1 MDEMTVFELIG
12 TGAWV
17 DWGSRGTE
25 TRLGLFSTVE
35 KAEAKI
41 EEMKKDK
48 EWKMR
53 WDSFRIV
60 EIEVK

>member
-1 MDEMTVFELIG
+1 MTVFELIG

-17 DWGSRGTE
+17 DWGSRGAE

-41 EEMKKDK
+41 EEIKKDK
-48 EWKMR
+48 EWHMR
-53 WDSFRIV
+53 WDSFRVIAV
-60 EIEVK
+60 NVK